1 MLNRVVSALIYITEV
16 LLVSASWI
24 GAKIYALGR
33 LFIKVLVV
41 SFSWLRG
48 KARDFAR
55 STAKL
60 LAIGLSWSRVK
71 ARAFALALTTAASV
85 SFSWLQIKARD
96 FARSTAKLL
105 AIGLSWSRV
114 KARAFALALTTAAS
128 VSFSWLQVNARDFAR
143 STAKLLAIG
152 LSWSRV
158 KARAFALA
166 LTDGASASFSWLQVK
181 ARDFARSTAKLLA
194 IGLSWSR
201 VKARAFALALTTAA
215 SVSYSLVIARS
226 PASSLRRLVSA
237 TRLHLRQ
244 YRRRCLALAVGVAEA
259 ARKGIQR
266 LHRWTEPMMRA
277 LTLSQHGSSIFHSG
291 PDNES
296 SLIPKREGHIEPERQ
311 HATFPHQEAPADDSS
326 SGRTSSNG
334 SVDAPRNVTDVMVS
348 TVAAAPV
355 SRMDVPRSGNQSLVK
370 ARSRKRRRH
379 RKRKR
384 RHAPH
389 GLTAVHRA
397 G

>member
-1 MLNRVVSALIYITEV
+1 VTRLSDSELIDREIAVATRFVNQSRRFDRSAREHLEQHQRWLEHYAAQETKDREWHERRLGRQQVRHQRIVRRQRMLQRCRQLALAVALFVHSSALSMLNRVVSALIHLTEL

-33 LFIKVLVV
+33 LFIKVLAV
-41 SFSWLRG
+41 SFSWLQI

-128 VSFSWLQVNARDFAR
+128 VSLS
-143 STAKLLAIG
+143 LA
-152 LSWSRV
+152 
-158 KARAFALA
+158 KARN
-166 LTDGASASFSWLQVK
+166 
-181 ARDFARSTAKLLA
+181 
-194 IGLSWSR
+194 
-201 VKARAFALALTTAA
+201 
-215 SVSYSLVIARS
+215 
-226 PASSLRRLVSA
+226 PASSLRGLVTASRLQA
-237 TRLHLRQ
+237 RK

-259 ARKGIQR
+259 ARKGIQG
-266 LHRWTEPMMRA
+266 LHRSTEPIKRA
-277 LTLSQHGSSIFHSG
+277 LTQSHHGSSIFNSG
-291 PDNES
+291 ADNGS
-296 SLIPKREGHIEPERQ
+296 TIPKREDDIEPEPQ
-311 HATFPHQEAPADDSS
+311 HATFRHQEVP
-326 SGRTSSNG
+326 
-334 SVDAPRNVTDVMVS
+334 
-348 TVAAAPV
+348 AAPV
-355 SRMDVPRSGNQSLVK
+355 SRMDVPTSGNQSPVK
-370 ARSRKRRRH
+370 TRSRKRSRH

-384 RHAPH
+384 RHASH
-389 GLTAVHRA
+389 GLSAVHTA